1 MSRKIYN
8 VAIAGMGKRG
18 THYAKAFLNN
28 SRFKI
33 VGLCDKNA
41 NKMKTLP
48 NRYRV
53 DKIYT
58 DVTQMLSDTQP
69 NIFVF
74 CTMPD
79 NRLELIKAGVKAGV
93 ELIAY
98 EKPMATSFNEAL
110 KIRKLLNNAGI
121 KSVVSHQH
129 RYGEHYSKVK
139 ELVSDGSIGQIQTIH
154 GHATGWMMHMITHLI
169 DYMLWYNDWIDAEW
183 VVGQA
188 AGKEKFKDSHSS
200 PDYIA
205 GLIQFKNGVRGIVEC
220 GEGVPDVPEINYWWH
235 KCRICVKGTKG
246 FAEVMTG
253 NGWRAITHDSDGIIS
268 GEGVMNYDHD
278 TMLYIQQIADWLDN
292 NEMVHPCNGDNAF
305 LGFQIAMAI
314 CRSVVQR
321 GKIFFPLEPDE
332 PEIEALKTV
341 LS

>member
-1 MSRKIYN
+1 MSKKIYN

-18 THYAKAFLNN
+18 THHAETFLNN
-28 SRFKI
+28 PRFKI
-33 VGLCDKNA
+33 VGLCDKKA
-41 NKMKTLP
+41 NKMSILA

-110 KIRKLLNNAGI
+110 KIRELLNNAGI

-139 ELVSDGSIGQIQTIH
+139 ELVSDI
-154 GHATGWMMHMITHLI
+154 
-169 DYMLWYNDWIDAEW
+169 
-183 VVGQA
+183 
-188 AGKEKFKDSHSS
+188 
-200 PDYIA
+200 
-205 GLIQFKNGVRGIVEC
+205 
-220 GEGVPDVPEINYWWH
+220 
-235 KCRICVKGTKG
+235 
-246 FAEVMTG
+246 
-253 NGWRAITHDSDGIIS
+253 
-268 GEGVMNYDHD
+268 
-278 TMLYIQQIADWLDN
+278 
-292 NEMVHPCNGDNAF
+292 
-305 LGFQIAMAI
+305 
-314 CRSVVQR
+314 
-321 GKIFFPLEPDE
+321 
-332 PEIEALKTV
+332 
-341 LS
+341 